1 MFARSHLQLAERYL
15 TAAAFWRY
23 CTVSLQAPH
32 SGNDLQGAAL
42 WILAV
47 YRWGLG
53 GAMFDP
59 SQDHRWAVILAG
71 GEGLRL
77 RLLTRFVS
85 GDDRPKQFCPF
96 SGGRTLL
103 SDTARRIGRLFSAER
118 TVFSLVHSHE
128 LYYAKELEN
137 VPPER
142 MFVQPA
148 DRGTLPA
155 ILYSLLRLIRG
166 DKRAVAAFFPTD
178 HHFFE
183 EERFLAGMELAFAAA
198 EAHSDT
204 VILMGAPATYA
215 ATDYG
220 WIEVEAASSRH
231 FPTSFLR
238 VKNSW
243 EKPARQVAEELL
255 DRGCIWNTFVMVG
268 RAEAFPNR
276 IRSAAPALCQAFASS
291 ENIGV
296 EQETL
301 IVRAIYEQIPP
312 VDFSQSV
319 LSSIPRT
326 LGVFSLGDVGWSD
339 LGDPQRLLEAMTQ
352 TGERSEWFDAWRQEA
367 M

>member
-128 LYYAKELEN
+128 LYYAKELET

-155 ILYSLLRLIRG
+155 ILYNLFALDPRRQTGGGCVLSHRPSFFRGRAILGRNGIGVCRGGSPLGHGDPHGRARDLCGDRL
-166 DKRAVAAFFPTD
+166 
-178 HHFFE
+178 
-183 EERFLAGMELAFAAA
+183 
-198 EAHSDT
+198 
-204 VILMGAPATYA
+204 
-215 ATDYG
+215 
-220 WIEVEAASSRH
+220 W
-231 FPTSFLR
+231 
-238 VKNSW
+238 
-243 EKPARQVAEELL
+243 L
-255 DRGCIWNTFVMVG
+255 DRSGGGEFK
-268 RAEAFPNR
+268 AFPYEFPASEEFLGEASPPGGR
-276 IRSAAPALCQAFASS
+276 GIVGSRLYLEYVRHGGPGRSFSESDSIRRVCPLPSIRQFRKHRSGARD
-291 ENIGV
+291 
-296 EQETL
+296 TY
-301 IVRAIYEQIPP
+301 RAC
-312 VDFSQSV
+312 D
-319 LSSIPRT
+319 R
-326 LGVFSLGDVGWSD
+326 
-339 LGDPQRLLEAMTQ
+339 
-352 TGERSEWFDAWRQEA
+352 
-367 M
+367 

>member
-1 MFARSHLQLAERYL
+1 MEPCGLSMGARGSHVRSLAGSSLGGHTRGRRGVAL
-15 TAAAFWRY
+15 AAPDALCVRRRPTKAVLPLFWRPNS
-23 CTVSLQAPH
+23 T
-32 SGNDLQGAAL
+32 
-42 WILAV
+42 
-47 YRWGLG
+47 
-53 GAMFDP
+53 
-59 SQDHRWAVILAG
+59 
-71 GEGLRL
+71 LRY
-77 RLLTRFVS
+77 S
-85 GDDRPKQFCPF
+85 
-96 SGGRTLL
+96 
-103 SDTARRIGRLFSAER
+103 TANRSLFSAER

-231 FPTSFLR
+231 SPTSFLR
-238 VKNSW
+238 VKNFW

-268 RAEAFPNR
+268 RA
-276 IRSAAPALCQAFASS
+276 
-291 ENIGV
+291 
-296 EQETL
+296 
-301 IVRAIYEQIPP
+301 
-312 VDFSQSV
+312 
-319 LSSIPRT
+319 
-326 LGVFSLGDVGWSD
+326 
-339 LGDPQRLLEAMTQ
+339 
-352 TGERSEWFDAWRQEA
+352 
-367 M
+367 